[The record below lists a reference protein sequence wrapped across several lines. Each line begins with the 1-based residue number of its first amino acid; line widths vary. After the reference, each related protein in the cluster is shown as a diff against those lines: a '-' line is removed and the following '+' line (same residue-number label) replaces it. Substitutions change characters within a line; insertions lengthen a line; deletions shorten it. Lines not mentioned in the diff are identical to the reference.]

1 MVGLKFPSSH
11 QTLLFWEVTCT
22 DKLRHLSQKL
32 TTLIKQADV
41 QLFGYVP
48 QQRHNFSN
56 LLDG

>member
-1 MVGLKFPSSH
+1 MKFPSSH

-32 TTLIKQADV
+32 TTLIKQSDV

-48 QQRHNFSN
+48 QQRHNFGN
-56 LLDG
+56 VLDG